1 MAKIVRLNESD
12 LTRIVRKIISE
23 QEQQELAFNIVNS
36 PKLKDL
42 TDQVLSNLSTR
53 ELISLQK
60 NLENFG
66 IDKNTSLSDA
76 LNVGNIAVHHS
87 QEDGEIS
94 EEDEK
99 LNFFD
104 RVRMGLSTVGLA
116 NTAFL
121 GSLGT
126 SLIEKITTYAN
137 IDTTSS
143 AETAISFVVG
153 VVLMLVGN
161 TVYDKVIRIKNINQN
176 GIR

>member
-23 QEQQELAFNIVNS
+23 QEQQELAFNIINS

-53 ELISLQK
+53 ELISLKK

-76 LNVGNIAVHHS
+76 LNTGNIAVQQS
-87 QEDGEIS
+87 KEQSELSEDEEEGE
-94 EEDEK
+94 EK
-99 LNFFD
+99 LNFVD
-104 RVRMGLSTVGLA
+104 RVKMGLSTLGLA
-116 NTAFL
+116 NTALF

-126 SLIEKITTYAN
+126 SLIEKITDYAN
-137 IDTTSS
+137 IDTSS
-143 AETAISFVVG
+143 PVETAISFAIGIVI
-153 VVLMLVGN
+153 MLIGN
-161 TVYDKVIRIKNINQN
+161 TVYDKVKRVYKD
-176 GIR
+176 

>member
-23 QEQQELAFNIVNS
+23 QEQQELAFNIINS

-60 NLENFG
+60 NLGNFG

-76 LNVGNIAVHHS
+76 LNTGNIAVQQS
-87 QEDGEIS
+87 KEQSELSEDEEEGE
-94 EEDEK
+94 EK
-99 LNFFD
+99 LNFVD
-104 RVRMGLSTVGLA
+104 RVKMGLSTLGLA
-116 NTAFL
+116 NTALF

-126 SLIEKITTYAN
+126 SLIEKIADYAN
-137 IDTTSS
+137 IDTSS
-143 AETAISFVVG
+143 PVETAISFAIGIVI
-153 VVLMLVGN
+153 MLIGN
-161 TVYDKVIRIKNINQN
+161 TVYDKVKRVYKD
-176 GIR
+176 

>member
-60 NLENFG
+60 NLENSG

-94 EEDEK
+94 EDDEK

-104 RVRMGLSTVGLA
+104 RVRMGLTTVGAA
-116 NTAFL
+116 NTAL
-121 GSLGT
+121 YGRLGT
-126 SLIEKITTYAN
+126 SLIEKITDYAN

-143 AETAISFVVG
+143 TETAISFVVG
-153 VVLMLVGN
+153 IVLILIGN
-161 TVYDKVIRIKNINQN
+161 TVYDKLKRIYKD
-176 GIR
+176 

>member
-1 MAKIVRLNESD
+1 MVKIVRLNESD

-53 ELISLQK
+53 ELISLKK

-76 LNVGNIAVHHS
+76 LNTGNIAVQQS
-87 QEDGEIS
+87 KEQSELSEDEEEGE
-94 EEDEK
+94 EK
-99 LNFFD
+99 LNFVD
-104 RVRMGLSTVGLA
+104 RVKMGLSTLGLA
-116 NTAFL
+116 NTALF

-126 SLIEKITTYAN
+126 SLIEKITDYAN
-137 IDTTSS
+137 IDTSS
-143 AETAISFVVG
+143 PVETAISFAIGIVI
-153 VVLMLVGN
+153 MLIGN
-161 TVYDKVIRIKNINQN
+161 TVYDKVKRVYKD
-176 GIR
+176 

>member
-42 TDQVLSNLSTR
+42 TDQALSNLSTR

-60 NLENFG
+60 NLRNFG

-76 LNVGNIAVHHS
+76 LNAGNIAVQQS
-87 QEDGEIS
+87 KEQSELSEDEEEGE
-94 EEDEK
+94 EK
-99 LNFFD
+99 LNFVD
-104 RVRMGLSTVGLA
+104 RVKMGLSTLGLA
-116 NTAFL
+116 NTALF

-126 SLIEKITTYAN
+126 SLIEKITDYAN
-137 IDTTSS
+137 IDTSS
-143 AETAISFVVG
+143 PVETAISFAIGIVI
-153 VVLMLVGN
+153 MLIGN
-161 TVYDKVIRIKNINQN
+161 TVYDKVKRVYKD
-176 GIR
+176 

>member
-1 MAKIVRLNESD
+1 MAKIIKLNESD

-23 QEQQELAFNIVNS
+23 QEQQELVFNIVNS

-42 TDQVLSNLSTR
+42 TDQALSNLSTR
-53 ELISLQK
+53 ELMSLQK

-66 IDKNTSLSDA
+66 IDENTSLSDA
-76 LNVGNIAVHHS
+76 LNAGNIALHHS

-94 EEDEK
+94 EDDEK

-104 RVRMGLSTVGLA
+104 RVRMGLSTAGLA

-121 GSLGT
+121 GTLGN

-143 AETAISFVVG
+143 AETVISFVVG
-153 VVLMLVGN
+153 IILMLVGN
-161 TVYDKVIRIKNINQN
+161 TVYDKLRRINKH
-176 GIR
+176 

>member
-23 QEQQELAFNIVNS
+23 QEQQELAFNIINS

-53 ELISLQK
+53 ELISLKK

-76 LNVGNIAVHHS
+76 LNVGNIAVQHS

-94 EEDEK
+94 EDDDEK

-104 RVRMGLSTVGLA
+104 RVRMGLSSVGFINTVL
-116 NTAFL
+116 L
-121 GSLGT
+121 GAGGS
-126 SLIEKITTYAN
+126 SLIEKIANVAN

-143 AETAISFVVG
+143 SETAISFVIG
-153 VVLMLVGN
+153 VVLLLVGN
-161 TVYDKVIRIKNINQN
+161 TVYDKVKRINKD
-176 GIR
+176 